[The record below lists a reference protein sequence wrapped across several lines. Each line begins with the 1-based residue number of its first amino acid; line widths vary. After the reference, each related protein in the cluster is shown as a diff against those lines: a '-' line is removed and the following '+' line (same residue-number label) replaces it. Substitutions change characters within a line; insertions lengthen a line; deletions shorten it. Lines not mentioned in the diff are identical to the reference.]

1 MEKLKH
7 YQLRNIPI
15 RQLNNTRLHA
25 LTEKQ
30 IKDAI
35 NQNKVPVTL
44 QPLLIRELVWRS
56 I

>member
-15 RQLNNTRLHA
+15 RQLNNIRLHA

-30 IKDAI
+30 IKDAV